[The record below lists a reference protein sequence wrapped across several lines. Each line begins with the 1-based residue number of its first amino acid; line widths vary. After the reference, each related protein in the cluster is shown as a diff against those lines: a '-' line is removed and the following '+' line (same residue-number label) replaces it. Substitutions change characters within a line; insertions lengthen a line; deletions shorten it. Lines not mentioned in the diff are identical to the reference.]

1 MPSGRR
7 DKIHEIQKNLE
18 SNQNYIFT
26 FLLHAQDPSLHS
38 GLKRNERCHST
49 ASRLAAAH
57 ARVGRSV
64 RARPRAQVSFYE

>member
-1 MPSGRR
+1 MQ
-7 DKIHEIQKNLE
+7 ENLE
-18 SNQNYIFT
+18 SNQNYAFT

-38 GLKRNERCHST
+38 GLKRNECCPST
-49 ASRLAAAH
+49 ANRFTTAH